1 MSTATKNLITAAA
14 AIVKM
19 DNDARET
26 LLLTI
31 LESNPTAVMAAM
43 KLNGITFGEDAKPN
57 WHVVVE
63 DKGTGKI
70 HLIKMFREETGAGLA
85 DAKMWSEGI
94 TYKDGSWDRPAGV
107 IHVNLTRDVAESKA
121 QAIMDRRTHDTNYR
135 VKVVNSIANY
145 RYDANWSQPTWQPSN

>member
-1 MSTATKNLITAAA
+1 MSTATRNLITATA

-19 DNDARET
+19 DADTRET

-31 LESNPTAVMAAM
+31 LESNPTAVITAM
-43 KLNGITFGEDAKPN
+43 KSNDITFGDEAKSA

-63 DKGTGKI
+63 DKGTNKI

-85 DAKMWSEGI
+85 DAKYWSEGQ
-94 TYKDGSWDRPAGV
+94 TYTDGSGSRPAGV
-107 IHVNLTRDVAESKA
+107 IHTGLTRDVAESKA
-121 QAIMDRRTHDTNYR
+121 QDIMDRRSCGTNFR

-145 RYDANWSQPTWQPSN
+145 RYDTNWGPSWSPSV

>member
-1 MSTATKNLITAAA
+1 MSLATKNLITAAA
-14 AIVKM
+14 AICKM

-31 LESNPTAVMAAM
+31 LESNPTAVITAM
-43 KLNGITFGEDAKPN
+43 KGNGITFGEDAKPN

-70 HLIKMFREETGAGLA
+70 QLIKMFREEVGAGLA
-85 DAKMWSEGI
+85 DAKYWSEGT

-107 IHVNLTRDVAESKA
+107 IHVNLTRDQAESKA
-121 QAIMDRRTHDTNYR
+121 QAIMDHRSVGTNFR
-135 VKVVNSIANY
+135 VKVVNSLANY
-145 RYDANWSQPTWQPSN
+145 RYDANWNGVWQPSV